1 MGFPGAE
8 PFAGAGGF
16 DADNFGA
23 IPRWRGNYRLN
34 WTGGRW
40 LLGYAAQWIGALD
53 ETGGELFPGTVNE
66 ISAQVYHDVFA
77 SYSVNKDAVISAG
90 VDNISDETPPFF
102 ANADEANTDVST
114 YRLLGTSF
122 WLRLNLW
129 L

>member
-1 MGFPGAE
+1 MAQHRQAAAIASGPGQ
-8 PFAGAGGF
+8 FAVLASPDGQERTTPPA
-16 DADNFGA
+16 
-23 IPRWRGNYRLN
+23 
-34 WTGGRW
+34 
-40 LLGYAAQWIGALD
+40 

-66 ISAQVYHDVFA
+66 VSARVYHDVFA
-77 SYSVNKDAVISAG
+77 SYTLSTDAAISAG